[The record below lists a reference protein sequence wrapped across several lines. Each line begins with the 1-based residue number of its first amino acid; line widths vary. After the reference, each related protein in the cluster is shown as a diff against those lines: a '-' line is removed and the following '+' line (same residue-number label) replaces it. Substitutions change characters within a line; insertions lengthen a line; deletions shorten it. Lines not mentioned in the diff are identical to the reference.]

1 MSREYGCG
9 YCRFKAKTM
18 VEVVNHFHERH
29 EVVTQLQ
36 EVKIVETK
44 NPNVLTNR
52 EDMEHFK
59 KLEPVGGTKHDNGKA
74 PLHFIPLKPMEEVAH
89 VFGFGAKKYAAF
101 NYRKGFPY
109 SRLVSAAMRHIMQ
122 FNSNQDLDE
131 ESGRSHLA
139 HAMCCLIM
147 LMETQQL
154 HPNLDDRDKENKL
167 L

>member
-1 MSREYGCG
+1 MES
-9 YCRFKAKTM
+9 
-18 VEVVNHFHERH
+18 
-29 EVVTQLQ
+29 
-36 EVKIVETK
+36 KI
-44 NPNVLTNR
+44 NPNVVHNMDEMKHWHSTEEVVAAARRLGIQGIEKKSLHELT
-52 EDMEHFK
+52 
-59 KLEPVGGTKHDNGKA
+59 LEITEKSLGVETRLAPVGGTKHDGNKA

-89 VFGFGAKKYAAF
+89 VFGFGARKYAAF

-122 FNSNQDLDE
+122 FNANQDLDE